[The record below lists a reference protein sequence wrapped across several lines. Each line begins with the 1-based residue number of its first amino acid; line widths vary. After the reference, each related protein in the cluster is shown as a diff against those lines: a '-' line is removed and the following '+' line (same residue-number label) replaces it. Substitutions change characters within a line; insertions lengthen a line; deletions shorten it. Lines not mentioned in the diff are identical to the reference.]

1 MAALAADAPVQ
12 TTLLLPIGDTQVPF
26 LVTKF
31 PIHTEEGLHLGGLG
45 LDITNERALAAEAVR
60 HAHQRA
66 LIAETLAHLPAQATS
81 EATAQL
87 ICRQVV
93 SLPGV
98 VSASIIR
105 FAGADR
111 AWHMGLALADGGSPR
126 LRPLSHHRSRYLH
139 GRAAQGAWIETWAQR
154 PSHPDTRVLTELG
167 VRAHAYAPIHYAGEP
182 IGLLTAGFVEN
193 RPRSGWRAHS
203 ALVEFANL
211 AGVLI
216 GPDLAGGS
224 ARRRR
229 DGGSSTSS
237 AAGPST
243 GLPADRGSQAR
254 SGGRLRGAD
263 PLR

>member
-1 MAALAADAPVQ
+1 VAALAADAPVQ

-139 GRAAQGAWIETWAQR
+139 GRAAQAPGSRPGPSGPSTPTPGAHETR
-154 PSHPDTRVLTELG
+154 

-182 IGLLTAGFVEN
+182 IACSTAGSREID
-193 RPRSGWRAHS
+193 PRSGWPSAFPPREFAHS
-203 ALVEFANL
+203 
-211 AGVLI
+211 
-216 GPDLAGGS
+216 
-224 ARRRR
+224 
-229 DGGSSTSS
+229 
-237 AAGPST
+237 
-243 GLPADRGSQAR
+243 RGC
-254 SGGRLRGAD
+254 
-263 PLR
+263 